1 GVSPW
6 QLLGGSVEGC
16 TQVDATGGSGV
27 DAVWDHPI
35 DVHLGVST
43 PVGWPR
49 LRVEVWSRD
58 AGGTNVL
65 AGYGFCNVP
74 SSPGA
79 HSVDIVTWVPSGSL
93 NERLSGFF
101 LGTKPQ
107 LEDPGIVSN
116 TAPGE
121 GRFGLKCESSGIVYV
136 HFEVL
141 LTNMQR
147 FGVLT

>member
-1 GVSPW
+1 MYVGFLVLIPPP
-6 QLLGGSVEGC
+6 
-16 TQVDATGGSGV
+16 
-27 DAVWDHPI
+27 HPP
-35 DVHLGVST
+35 LT
-43 PVGWPR
+43 PKP
-49 LRVEVWSRD
+49 LR
-58 AGGTNVL
+58 AQVL